1 MRGRMMST
9 TWLAA
14 AVPIFAAACID
25 DHTFVAIDGGLD
37 SGSAQDASHSPR
49 DAASEDD
56 AGGETDGGADDGKS
70 LSFFVSS
77 DKSMTGDLGGLA
89 GADARC
95 KRLAAAVGA
104 SSRTW
109 RAYLSVEHDPDHGG
123 DAVNAR
129 DRIGRGPWYNAH
141 GVLLAK
147 DLAALHARKGDADVF
162 LDENGAKIPGQWPG
176 SPPPIEHDI
185 LTGSQADGTLLAGQ
199 TCADWTSS
207 SSSDTAQVGHSDGL
221 GPGANPDPP
230 YSSWNSAHV
239 NGGCNDTAPRGGAG
253 RIYCFAAD

>member
-1 MRGRMMST
+1 MAT
-9 TWLAA
+9 TWLASA
-14 AVPIFAAACID
+14 VLTFGAACDAHRAVPIASDSGADAAPAAD
-25 DHTFVAIDGGLD
+25 DDDGG
-37 SGSAQDASHSPR
+37 A
-49 DAASEDD
+49 EDD
-56 AGGETDGGADDGKS
+56 AGADDGPSKA
-70 LSFFVSS
+70 LTFFVSS

-95 KRLAAAVGA
+95 KRLATAVGA
-104 SSRTW
+104 GDRTW
-109 RAYLSVEHDPDHGG
+109 RAYLSVEHDPAHGG
-123 DAVNAR
+123 DAVDAR

-147 DLAALHARKGDADVF
+147 DLDALHARKGDAAVF
-162 LDENGAKIPGQWPG
+162 LDENGDKIPGQWPG
-176 SPPPIEHDI
+176 SPPPVEHDI
-185 LTGSQADGTLLAGQ
+185 LTGSKMDGTLLAGQ